1 MKSKLLLIVMC
12 SIVLCA
18 CSKLPY
24 GDIGKEDIGKD
35 EEIILTEN
43 NYIYEGE
50 LLKFVLNKD
59 IDSLEARIK
68 ELKSL
73 TGKDLTLED
82 ELEETNKL
90 LSELVALNKT
100 VPSFSDILDELGRRG
115 PNIPRPP
122 RPDVLPNELRYILG
136 YNLESI
142 LVQGSNENNQ
152 VVLESDN
159 GYLSPLPGTEGY
171 IQIQEVNV
179 NELIVNENI
188 TLSIER
194 KDKNGMNFIY
204 SISTIVQK

>member
-100 VPSFSDILDELGRRG
+100 VPSFSDILDEVGRRG
-115 PNIPRPP
+115 PTPP
-122 RPDVLPNELRYILG
+122 LPPGPDVTPTELRYILG

-142 LVQGSNENNQ
+142 QIQGSNENDQ
-152 VVLESDN
+152 VVLESDK
-159 GYLSPLPGTEGY
+159 GYLSPLPGTDGY
-171 IQIQEVNV
+171 IQIQKVNV

-194 KDKNGMNFIY
+194 KDKNGMNFMY

>member
-100 VPSFSDILDELGRRG
+100 VPSFSDILDEVGRRG
-115 PNIPRPP
+115 PTPP
-122 RPDVLPNELRYILG
+122 LPPGPDVTPTELRYILG

-142 LVQGSNENNQ
+142 QIQGSNENDQ
-152 VVLESDN
+152 VVLESDK
-159 GYLSPLPGTEGY
+159 GYLSPLPGTDGY
-171 IQIQEVNV
+171 IQIQKVNM

>member
-1 MKSKLLLIVMC
+1 MC

-100 VPSFSDILDELGRRG
+100 VPSFSDILDEVGRRG
-115 PNIPRPP
+115 PTPP
-122 RPDVLPNELRYILG
+122 LPPGPDVTPTELRYILG

-142 LVQGSNENNQ
+142 QIQGSNENDQ
-152 VVLESDN
+152 VVLESDK
-159 GYLSPLPGTEGY
+159 GYLSPLPGTDGY
-171 IQIQEVNV
+171 IQIQKVNV

>member
-73 TGKDLTLED
+73 SGKGLTLED
-82 ELEETNKL
+82 EL
-90 LSELVALNKT
+90 
-100 VPSFSDILDELGRRG
+100 
-115 PNIPRPP
+115 
-122 RPDVLPNELRYILG
+122 
-136 YNLESI
+136 
-142 LVQGSNENNQ
+142 
-152 VVLESDN
+152 LESDN

>member
-100 VPSFSDILDELGRRG
+100 VPSFSDILDEVGRRG
-115 PNIPRPP
+115 PTPP
-122 RPDVLPNELRYILG
+122 LPPGPDVTPTELRYILG

-142 LVQGSNENNQ
+142 QIQGSNENDQ
-152 VVLESDN
+152 VVLESDK
-159 GYLSPLPGTEGY
+159 GYLSPLPGTDGY
-171 IQIQEVNV
+171 IQIQKVNV